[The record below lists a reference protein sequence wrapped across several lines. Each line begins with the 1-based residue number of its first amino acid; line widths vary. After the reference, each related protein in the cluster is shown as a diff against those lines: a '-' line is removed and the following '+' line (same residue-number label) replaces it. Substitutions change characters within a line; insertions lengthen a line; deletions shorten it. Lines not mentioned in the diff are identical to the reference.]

1 MKIRYFPLLLLF
13 SCDSPRSQ
21 FTELQGDVFG
31 TYYSIHYKATEDH
44 RAAIENLLDVYGKAV
59 SKYEP
64 ESELSEFNQTGK
76 VIFRSPYLKDLIV
89 SAKHFNGLS
98 NGALNPTLMPLIEAW
113 GFGSSDPQ
121 KLDSAAVD
129 SLLKFTDFSAII
141 PNDSMLTT
149 LKDGV
154 TLDLN
159 FLGEGYG
166 IDMIGDFLEKEGIKD
181 FKVEIGGEVLCKGLS
196 PKGISWKIGI
206 ENPISK
212 KGAADHLYAII
223 ALQDEALGSSG
234 SYRHFIL
241 DSLGRRQS
249 HLLDPRTGYPIQH
262 HLISA
267 TVKAQDCLTAD
278 ALATACMIMGEEEG
292 KLMIEN
298 LEGVEALFVYLD
310 NGITSYWQSEGFNAE
325 VLNP

>member
-1 MKIRYFPLLLLF
+1 MKIRIYSLLLLF
-13 SCDSPRSQ
+13 SCSSPNNQ
-21 FTELQGDVFG
+21 YTELDGEIFG
-31 TYYSIHYKATEDH
+31 TYYSIHYKANEDH
-44 RAAIENLLDVYGKAV
+44 RATIEDLLDTYGKAV

-64 ESELSEFNQTGK
+64 ESELSEFNETGK
-76 VIFRSPYLKDLIV
+76 VVYRSPYLKDLTV

-121 KLDSAAVD
+121 KLDSASVD
-129 SLLKFTDFSAII
+129 SLLKFTDFSVII
-141 PNDSMLTT
+141 DNDSMLTT
-149 LKDGV
+149 SKDGV

-166 IDMIGDFLEKEGIKD
+166 IDMIGDFLEREGIDD

-196 PKGISWKIGI
+196 PKGALWRIGI
-206 ENPISK
+206 ENPISE

-223 ALQDEALGSSG
+223 SLEDEALGSSG

-267 TVKAQDCLTAD
+267 TVKAQDCITAD
-278 ALATACMIMGEEEG
+278 ALATACMIMGEKEG
-292 KLMIEN
+292 KRMVES
-298 LEGVEALFVYLD
+298 LEGIEALFVYLD
-310 NGITSYWQSEGFNAE
+310 DGVTSYWQSRGFNAE